1 MDDSISGVSRERI
14 SEATERLHDI
24 GLERHADYIITMDLN
39 GPSFEEHID
48 WILTADADE
57 IIGWARDMDEAEE
70 EQ

>member
-1 MDDSISGVSRERI
+1 MSALIQ
-14 SEATERLHDI
+14 DI
-24 GLERHADYIITMDLN
+24 GPND
-39 GPSFEEHID
+39 SKFEKMGVRDEEDHGKLLKHLDEAISAMQAQHID